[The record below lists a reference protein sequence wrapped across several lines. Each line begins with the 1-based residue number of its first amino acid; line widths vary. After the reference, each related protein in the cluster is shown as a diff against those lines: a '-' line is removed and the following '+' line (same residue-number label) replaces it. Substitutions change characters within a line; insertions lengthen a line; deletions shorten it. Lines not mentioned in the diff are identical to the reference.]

1 MDEKSSA
8 AKFFSN
14 IVTSS
19 PEYQIQFR
27 VLKKNDQIAIEMRHP
42 DSSEIFL
49 ENGVVIPKTNF
60 SGVAIN
66 PSPTLQKQKELSRAR
81 RSKAEPKDI
90 KKNGR
95 TLRKANTERKRKKLF
110 VPVICG

>member
-1 MDEKSSA
+1 MLEIRIHSLQRLA
-8 AKFFSN
+8 AYTLV
-14 IVTSS
+14 VTIIIYPTIS
-19 PEYQIQFR
+19 
-27 VLKKNDQIAIEMRHP
+27 LADDQIAIEMRHP